1 MRKLVI
7 NNDTDIEISALRESG
22 IDTLIIEGFDSQ
34 LIDIDSLVENKAG
47 ELLYYE
53 SDDAEP
59 KKYNGYT
66 YLQNATFT
74 KRCNE
79 DLVLVKYYS
88 VVLKN
93 PDIKSALD
101 NVQDSLVKTASDIK
115 DIQEQINPTVD
126 IDKMTLDEYKTYR
139 QEENKKA
146 LAEFLSISVVT
157 YNGENYGVMEED
169 QNEMALQLLSYQ
181 TIKSARESEL
191 DAIQAKID
199 AGELVGESNDYATI
213 AEPVLEW
220 HSKKKSCKTFTEQ
233 EFLELTYLVKSFVY
247 PYMQKMQKIKED
259 IFLCETKEAV
269 AAIRIEYA

>member
-34 LIDIDSLVENKAG
+34 LIDIDSLVENTAG

-126 IDKMTLDEYKTYR
+126 IDKMTLDEYKIYR

-181 TIKSARESEL
+181 TIKSARDAEL
-191 DAIQAKID
+191 SAIQEKINV
-199 AGELVGESNDYATI
+199 GELTGEANDYATI

-269 AAIRIEYA
+269 AAIQIGYA

>member
-1 MRKLVI
+1 MRLVV
-7 NNDTDIEISALRESG
+7 NNDTAIEISALRESG
-22 IDTLIIEGFDSQ
+22 IDTLIIEGFDNR
-34 LIDIDSLVENKAG
+34 LMNIDSLVENTTG

-53 SDDAEP
+53 DKDSAA

-74 KRCNE
+74 KMCNE
-79 DLVLVKYYS
+79 DLVLVKYYT

-93 PDIKSALD
+93 PDIQNALN

-115 DIQEQINPTVD
+115 DIQEQINPIVD

-181 TIKSARESEL
+181 TIKSARDAEL
-191 DAIQAKID
+191 SAIQEKINV
-199 AGELVGESNDYATI
+199 GELTGEANDYATI

-233 EFLELTYLVKSFVY
+233 EFLELTYLIKSFVY
-247 PYMQKMQKIKED
+247 PYMQKMQKIKEE

-269 AAIRIEYA
+269 AAIQIEYA

>member
-1 MRKLVI
+1 MRLVV
-7 NNDTDIEISALRESG
+7 NNDTTIEISALRESG
-22 IDTLIIEGFDSQ
+22 IDTLIIEGFDNR
-34 LIDIDSLVENKAG
+34 LMDIDSLVENTAG

-79 DLVLVKYYS
+79 DLVLVKYYT
-88 VVLKN
+88 VILKN
-93 PDIKSALD
+93 PDIQSALD
-101 NVQDSLVKTASDIK
+101 NVQNSLIQTASDIK

-126 IDKMTLDEYKTYR
+126 IDKMSLEEYKNYR
-139 QEENKKA
+139 QEENKVA
-146 LAEFLSISVVT
+146 LANFLSISSIT
-157 YNGENYGVMEED
+157 YKDENYGVMEED

-181 TIKSARESEL
+181 TIKSAREAEL

-199 AGELVGESNDYATI
+199 AGELSGSAEDYVTI
-213 AEPVLEW
+213 SEPILEW

-259 IFLCETKEAV
+259 IFLCETKED
-269 AAIRIEYA
+269 ITSIQIEYA

>member
-1 MRKLVI
+1 MRIIV
-7 NNDTDIEISALRESG
+7 NNDTAIEISALRESG
-22 IDTLIIEGFDSQ
+22 IDTLIIEGFDGQ
-34 LIDIDSLVENKAG
+34 LMDIDSLVENTAG

-53 SDDAEP
+53 NDDSVA

-74 KRCNE
+74 KRCNK
-79 DLVLVKYYS
+79 DLVLVKYYT

-93 PDIKSALD
+93 PDIQSALN
-101 NVQDSLVKTASDIK
+101 NVQDSLTKTASDIK
-115 DIQEQINPTVD
+115 DIQEQINPTID
-126 IDKMTLDEYKTYR
+126 IDKMTLDEYKNYR

-181 TIKSARESEL
+181 TIKSARDAEL
-191 DAIQAKID
+191 SAIQAKID
-199 AGELVGESNDYATI
+199 AGELSGSAEDHVTI
-213 AEPVLEW
+213 SEPVLEW

-247 PYMQKMQKIKED
+247 PYMQKMQKIKEE
-259 IFLCETKEAV
+259 IFLCETKEDIK
-269 AAIRIEYA
+269 AIQIEYA

>member
-1 MRKLVI
+1 MRLVV
-7 NNDTDIEISALRESG
+7 NNDTAIEISALRESG

-34 LIDIDSLVENKAG
+34 LMDIDSLVENTAG

-115 DIQEQINPTVD
+115 DIQEQINPIVD
-126 IDKMTLDEYKTYR
+126 IDKMTLDEYKIYR

-181 TIKSARESEL
+181 TIKSARDAEL
-191 DAIQAKID
+191 SAIQEKINV
-199 AGELVGESNDYATI
+199 GELTGEANDYATI

-233 EFLELTYLVKSFVY
+233 EFLELTYLIKSFVY
-247 PYMQKMQKIKED
+247 PYIQKMQKIKEE

>member
-34 LIDIDSLVENKAG
+34 LIDIDSLVENTAG

-93 PDIKSALD
+93 PDIQSVLN

-146 LAEFLSISVVT
+146 LSEFLSNSVVT
-157 YNGENYGVMEED
+157 YNGENYGVTEEE

-181 TIKSARESEL
+181 SIKSARETEL
-191 DAIQAKID
+191 KVIQEKIV
-199 AGELVGESNDYATI
+199 AGELDGSSEDYATI

-233 EFLELTYLVKSFVY
+233 EFLELTYLIKSFVY
-247 PYMQKMQKIKED
+247 PYMQKMQKIKEE

-269 AAIRIEYA
+269 AAIQIEYA

>member
-1 MRKLVI
+1 M
-7 NNDTDIEISALRESG
+7 
-22 IDTLIIEGFDSQ
+22 
-34 LIDIDSLVENKAG
+34 DIDSLVENTAG

-53 SDDAEP
+53 DEDSVA

-79 DLVLVKYYS
+79 DLVLVKYYT

-93 PDIKSALD
+93 PDIQSVLN

-126 IDKMTLDEYKTYR
+126 IDKMTLDEYKIYR

-181 TIKSARESEL
+181 TIKSARDAEL
-191 DAIQAKID
+191 SAIQEKINV
-199 AGELVGESNDYATI
+199 GELTGEANDYATI

-259 IFLCETKEAV
+259 IFLCETKED
-269 AAIRIEYA
+269 ITSIQIEYA

>member
-1 MRKLVI
+1 MLFR
-7 NNDTDIEISALRESG
+7 S
-22 IDTLIIEGFDSQ
+22 
-34 LIDIDSLVENKAG
+34 
-47 ELLYYE
+47 
-53 SDDAEP
+53 
-59 KKYNGYT
+59 

-115 DIQEQINPTVD
+115 DIQEQINPIVD
-126 IDKMTLDEYKTYR
+126 IDKMTLDEYKIYR

-181 TIKSARESEL
+181 TIKSARDAEL
-191 DAIQAKID
+191 SAIQEKINV
-199 AGELVGESNDYATI
+199 GELTGEANDYATI

-233 EFLELTYLVKSFVY
+233 EFLELTYLIKSFVY
-247 PYMQKMQKIKED
+247 PYVQKMQKIKED
-259 IFLCETKEAV
+259 IFLCETKEDIK
-269 AAIRIEYA
+269 AIQIEYA